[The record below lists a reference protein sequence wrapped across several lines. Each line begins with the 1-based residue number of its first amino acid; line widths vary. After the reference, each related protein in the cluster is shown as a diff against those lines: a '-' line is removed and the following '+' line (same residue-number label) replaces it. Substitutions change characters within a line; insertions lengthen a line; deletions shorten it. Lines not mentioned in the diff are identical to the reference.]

1 MAASFV
7 LFGVFKLACFGDI
20 ICTMMSSKRRHILPI
35 SILYTAMLS
44 KQGYIYCNI
53 AEATLL
59 VVVLLKQYYSSYNVA
74 DSSYSGLKILRS
86 MLFALENC
94 QSNTV
99 LLEYH

>member
-44 KQGYIYCNI
+44 KQGY
-53 AEATLL
+53 T
-59 VVVLLKQYYSSYNVA
+59 YNVA